1 MIEKIIACAK
11 RYDADI
17 VGFAPADRF
26 SADDPIFKIFPG
38 TKTVIGLG
46 FRVLRGIYRGVEEG
60 TTYYQY
66 TTMGVENLE
75 ETVMPLALINV
86 SNLIEDAGFEAIPQ
100 RRNQL
105 IMNEK
110 DKTNPEVDYTDIV
123 RGVTA
128 ENQIDFLNCAVQC
141 GLGER
146 SMLGSL
152 LNKEYGPFIR
162 YCFILTD
169 AVLEPTEL
177 GAPSLC
183 DKCGECIKACP
194 GKAIL
199 ENGDPDSWRC
209 AVYYNGANGSKN
221 PFMPPD
227 AYMDFE
233 NRLQIIAGEADIDI
247 ELAKKIMDATYFYPP
262 AKHFYRTSICGRACD
277 RACYI
282 HLEEKGV
289 LSRKF
294 HNKFRDGEDWKLDT
308 KQFETLKREKP
319 WNFTGMDDVEVDAHV

>member
-1 MIEKIIACAK
+1 MKNKIIELAQK
-11 RYDADI
+11 YDADI

-26 SADDPIFKIFPG
+26 DKDDAIFKIFPNV
-38 TKTVIGLG
+38 KTVIGLG

-86 SNLIEDAGFEAIPQ
+86 SNFLDDEGFVAIPQ

-105 IMNEK
+105 IMNEENE
-110 DKTNPEVDYTDIV
+110 TNPEVDYTDVV
-123 RGVTA
+123 RGIKA
-128 ENQIDFLNCAVQC
+128 ENQIDFLDCAVKC
-141 GLGER
+141 GLGEK
-146 SMLGSL
+146 SMINSL
-152 LNKEYGPFIR
+152 LTPEYGPFIR

-169 AVLEPTEL
+169 AEIEGTDMPE
-177 GAPSLC
+177 PSLC

-194 GKAIL
+194 GKAID
-199 ENGDPDSWRC
+199 ENGEMDSWKC
-209 AVYYNGANGSKN
+209 GVYYNGANGSKN
-221 PFMPPD
+221 PFMPPE
-227 AYMDFE
+227 AYIDFE
-233 NRLQIIAGEADIDI
+233 NRLEIIAGEADIDM
-247 ELAKKIMDATYFYPP
+247 ELAKKIMDATFFYPP

-289 LSRKF
+289 LTKTF
-294 HNKFRDGEDWKLDT
+294 HKKFREGEDWKLDT
-308 KQFETLKREKP
+308 KQFETLKREKQ
-319 WNFTGMDDVEVDAHV
+319 WNFTETK